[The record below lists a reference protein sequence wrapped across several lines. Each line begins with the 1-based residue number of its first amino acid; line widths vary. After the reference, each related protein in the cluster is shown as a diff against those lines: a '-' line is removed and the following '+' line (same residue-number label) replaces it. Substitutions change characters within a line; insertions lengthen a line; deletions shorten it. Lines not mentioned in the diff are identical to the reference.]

1 MAFAGFPVAA
11 LDFYDDLEMDNSKTF
26 WLEHK
31 DIYDHAVRAPIVE
44 LTAELEPEF
53 GPAKVFRPYRDVRFA
68 KDKTPY
74 KTSQGAVAGD
84 GRGGGSLYFHL
95 GAAGLFV
102 AGCYWRMASDQIA
115 RYRRAVADDITGPD
129 LERRLAE
136 LRAAK
141 LEIGGDELTRVPS
154 GFAKDHPRADL
165 LRRKSL
171 TASREYGTPAWL
183 HTARARTE
191 IAKAWRAMAPL
202 NEWLADHV
210 GAAA

>member
-1 MAFAGFPVAA
+1 MTFEGFPEAA
-11 LDFYDDLEMDNSKTF
+11 LDFYDDLEIDNSKVF
-26 WLEHK
+26 WDAHK
-31 DIYDHAVRAPIVE
+31 DTYRDAVAAPMTE
-44 LTAELEPEF
+44 LTGALAAEF
-53 GPAKVFRPYRDVRFA
+53 GEVKVFRPYRDVRFST
-68 KDKTPY
+68 DKTPY

-102 AGCYWRMASDQIA
+102 AGGYWRMASDQIA